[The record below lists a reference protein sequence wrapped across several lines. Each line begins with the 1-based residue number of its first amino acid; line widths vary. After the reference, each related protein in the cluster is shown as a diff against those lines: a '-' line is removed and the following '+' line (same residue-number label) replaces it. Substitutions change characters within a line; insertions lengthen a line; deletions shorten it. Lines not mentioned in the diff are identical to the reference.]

1 MPWRVAQMTDS
12 MYAAYA
18 NACNSTNA
26 ATAATPP
33 TIANLSPKLCRTLI
47 RAMLEPNPK
56 LRWTT
61 EQIMAHPWIEGIEI
75 CHVME
80 KPKHVHV
87 NVRSIAGSHA
97 G

>member
-1 MPWRVAQMTDS
+1 MTDS
-12 MYAAYA
+12 LYTAYA
-18 NACNSTNA
+18 NSCSSSNA
-26 ATAATPP
+26 ATAATPH
-33 TIANLSPKLCRTLI
+33 TIAILEPKQCRPLI

-75 CHVME
+75 CHLTE

-87 NVRSIAGSHA
+87 NVRSIVGSQS